1 MIRYTCYPHYNL
13 HGPVTRTCLAD
24 SSWSKKAPE
33 CLSEYIE
40 RSLIKQPRFRD
51 TTTGFPAKWRL
62 RNDRRNSILMTSHYP
77 DLGSILIGCYKIYLI
92 QSEALTRSRRWHAIS
107 MEFVCWFLGRHFA
120 GKPVVVPQNVGCF
133 LELHWMRIIR
143 GKTNWDS
150 LGFWIPLC
158 GFRIPGTGFWYL
170 SVELGFWFQL
180 LDGFRIPWAVFR
192 IPTIKRLLFVFVFYN
207 KFEVKSFYQLFWTFP
222 FIIPASL
229 RELPEHQENRA

>member
-1 MIRYTCYPHYNL
+1 ML
-13 HGPVTRTCLAD
+13 
-24 SSWSKKAPE
+24 
-33 CLSEYIE
+33 
-40 RSLIKQPRFRD
+40 
-51 TTTGFPAKWRL
+51 
-62 RNDRRNSILMTSHYP
+62 
-77 DLGSILIGCYKIYLI
+77 LIGCYKIYLI
-92 QSEALTRSRRWHAIS
+92 QSEALTRSGRWHAIS
-107 MEFVCWFLGRHFA
+107 MEFVFSFVGRHFA

-170 SVELGFWFQL
+170 SVELGFWLQL

-222 FIIPASL
+222 FIITASL

>member
-1 MIRYTCYPHYNL
+1 
-13 HGPVTRTCLAD
+13 
-24 SSWSKKAPE
+24 
-33 CLSEYIE
+33 
-40 RSLIKQPRFRD
+40 
-51 TTTGFPAKWRL
+51 
-62 RNDRRNSILMTSHYP
+62 
-77 DLGSILIGCYKIYLI
+77 
-92 QSEALTRSRRWHAIS
+92 
-107 MEFVCWFLGRHFA
+107 MEFVFSFLGRHFA

-207 KFEVKSFYQLFWTFP
+207 KFEVKVSTSFSEPFPLSSQHHYASYQN
-222 FIIPASL
+222 IRKIVRSCVVSL
-229 RELPEHQENRA
+229 RYIFMTFHKFTILFMLILWYKVCSLNLKPGKLVRR